1 MSIDTDKNISL
12 PDKIQVA
19 LLRGCFVLLVAMAL
33 FFFCLRIGQINNE
46 CLYGGWTV
54 SEWLIN
60 YEGGFVRR
68 GLCGEILYGLY
79 QVHPYPVRDM
89 ILILGFTGFFFFM
102 VLLIGLFRREGWS
115 PVLLI
120 APCLIQIP
128 TFLGGISLFGL
139 RKDHWLLLLAYGIFY
154 FYTRYIRRRDIWSLV
169 AMQFLSVVVL
179 LIHEA
184 AFFFIFPLLIVHYLL
199 ITYKKRGLAGKS
211 VGAMFLLFLPA
222 ALTMGAVCL
231 FKGNQ
236 AVAEAIWTSWKP
248 CMEAYPLPCDDVT
261 KIGPGVSALT
271 WDTWQA
277 FKNHMTI
284 TWMSWFLK
292 LGPAPDIGISWMS
305 WFLKP
310 IPSWPFALIN
320 IAGIYYLVSRLNTVN
335 LRWNRLKKV
344 DSSRM
349 GLFLLLQGIF
359 MIPLFTVLSCDLG
372 RIIPYWVFSSLFA
385 YHFLKEDAS
394 VFPAGLNRASEWLQD
409 KISKIKCL
417 SVPWVYFLILVFL
430 PVSLVGVRWKEC
442 FLSLVW
448 SLVRNHIQ

>member
-1 MSIDTDKNISL
+1 MSINTDKN
-12 PDKIQVA
+12 KIQVA
-19 LLRGCFVLLVAMAL
+19 LLRGCFVLLVVMAL

-128 TFLGGISLFGL
+128 TFLGGTSLFGL

-154 FYTRYIRRRDIWSLV
+154 FYTRYIRRRDILSLV
-169 AMQFLSVVVL
+169 TMQFLSVVVL

-184 AFFFIFPLLIVHYLL
+184 AFFFIFPLLIVHSFL
-199 ITYKKRGLAGKS
+199 ITYKKRPCGEL

-248 CMEAYPLPCDDVT
+248 CMEAYPLPCDDVAE
-261 KIGPGVSALT
+261 IGPGVSALT
-271 WDTWQA
+271 WGTRQA
-277 FKNHMTI
+277 FKNHITI
-284 TWMSWFLK
+284 T
-292 LGPAPDIGISWMS
+292 WMS

-430 PVSLVGVRWKEC
+430 PVSLVGVRWEGC
-442 FLSLVW
+442 FLSLAW
-448 SLVRNHIQ
+448 SLVRNYIQ

>member
-1 MSIDTDKNISL
+1 M
-12 PDKIQVA
+12 DKIQVA
-19 LLRGCFVLLVAMAL
+19 LLRGFFVLLVAIAL
-33 FFFCLRIGQINNE
+33 LFLCSKIGKINNE
-46 CLYGGWTV
+46 CLYGSWCI
-54 SEWLIN
+54 SDWLIN

-120 APCLIQIP
+120 APYLIQAP
-128 TFLGGISLFGL
+128 TFFADSLFWH

-154 FYTRYIRRRDIWSLV
+154 FYTKYIRHRDILSLV

-184 AFFFIFPLLIVHYLL
+184 AFFFTFPLLIVHYFLA
-199 ITYKKRGLAGKS
+199 TYRKIRLVGKS
-211 VGAMFLLFLPA
+211 LGTAVLLFLPA

-236 AVAEAIWTSWKP
+236 AVAEAIWMSWEP
-248 CMEAYPLPCDDVT
+248 CMAAYPLPCYIDYS
-261 KIGPGVSALT
+261 GNGVDALT
-271 WDTWQA
+271 WDTLRT
-277 FKNHMTI
+277 FKFHMTVNWI
-284 TWMSWFLK
+284 R
-292 LGPAPDIGISWMS
+292 

-310 IPSWPFALIN
+310 IPSFPFTLIN
-320 IAGIYYLVSRLNTVN
+320 LAGIYYLVSRLNTVD
-335 LRWNRLKKV
+335 LGWNRLKKF

-359 MIPLFTVLSCDLG
+359 MVPLFTVLSCDFG
-372 RIIPYWVFSSLFA
+372 RTIPYWVFSSLFA
-385 YHFLKEDAS
+385 YHFLKEEAS
-394 VFPAGLNRASEWLQD
+394 VFPMELNRASEWLQSQMG
-409 KISKIKCL
+409 KIRWL
-417 SVPWVYFLILVFL
+417 SVPWVYFFILLILPITF
-430 PVSLVGVRWKEC
+430 VGGARWASP
-442 FLSLVW
+442 FPLQLARR
-448 SLVRNHIQ
+448 LINHIQ